1 MSCCWAM
8 FLARLR
14 NSNFAVTSSS
24 LIGRSARTFS
34 IQSAQLE
41 KPLPPRIV
49 IPEKDIIESFLKG
62 SGPGGQKINKT
73 SSAVQLKHIPTGIV
87 VKNQATRSRD
97 QNRKNARRILGEKLE
112 ELEQTPRWA
121 ATEVKSEK
129 IRRKKASAAKKSRRK
144 YRQLDEGIVLPEAE
158 AEAEAA
164 EEGKKHDA
172 LNARAGAG
180 AGAVNKEG
188 TSVEVEGT
196 NSQDTRVGSDGAG

>member
-8 FLARLR
+8 FLSRLR

-158 AEAEAA
+158 AAEV
-164 EEGKKHDA
+164 EEKKDDA
-172 LNARAGAG
+172 VNARAGAG

-188 TSVEVEGT
+188 RSVEVEGT

>member
-1 MSCCWAM
+1 MSCRWAM

-158 AEAEAA
+158 AAEV
-164 EEGKKHDA
+164 EEKKDDA
-172 LNARAGAG
+172 VNARAGAG

-188 TSVEVEGT
+188 MSVEVEGT

>member
-14 NSNFAVTSSS
+14 NSNFAVTSSG

-158 AEAEAA
+158 AEAA
-164 EEGKKHDA
+164 EEEKKHDA
-172 LNARAGAG
+172 VNAGAG

>member
-158 AEAEAA
+158 AAEVG
-164 EEGKKHDA
+164 EKKDDA
-172 LNARAGAG
+172 VNARAGAG

-188 TSVEVEGT
+188 RSVEVEGT

>member
-158 AEAEAA
+158 AAEV
-164 EEGKKHDA
+164 EEKKHDVV
-172 LNARAGAG
+172 NARAGT
-180 AGAVNKEG
+180 GAVNKEG

-196 NSQDTRVGSDGAG
+196 NSQDPRVGSDGAG

>member
-1 MSCCWAM
+1 M

-14 NSNFAVTSSS
+14 TTNLAVTSSRF
-24 LIGRSARTFS
+24 IGRSARTFS
-34 IQSAQLE
+34 VRGAQLE

-49 IPEKDIIESFLKG
+49 IHEKDIVESFLKG

-97 QNRKNARRILGEKLE
+97 QNRKNARRILGQKLE
-112 ELEQTPRWA
+112 EIEQTPRWVA
-121 ATEVKSEK
+121 MEVQGEK

-144 YRQLDEGIVLPEAE
+144 YEEIGRKKASAAKKQLDEGVVLP
-158 AEAEAA
+158 EAA
-164 EEGKKHDA
+164 EEGKK
-172 LNARAGAG
+172 
-180 AGAVNKEG
+180 KEG

-196 NSQDTRVGSDGAG
+196 NSQDARVGSNGAG

>member
-158 AEAEAA
+158 AAEV
-164 EEGKKHDA
+164 EEKKHDA
-172 LNARAGAG
+172 VNAGAG

-188 TSVEVEGT
+188 ASVEVEGT
-196 NSQDTRVGSDGAG
+196 NSQDTRGGSDGAG

>member
-158 AEAEAA
+158 AAEV
-164 EEGKKHDA
+164 EEKKHDA
-172 LNARAGAG
+172 VNAGAG

-188 TSVEVEGT
+188 TGVEVEGT

>member
-158 AEAEAA
+158 AAEV
-164 EEGKKHDA
+164 EEKKHDA
-172 LNARAGAG
+172 VNARAGT
-180 AGAVNKEG
+180 GAVNKEG

>member
-8 FLARLR
+8 FLPRLR

-158 AEAEAA
+158 AEAA
-164 EEGKKHDA
+164 EEEKKHDA
-172 LNARAGAG
+172 VNARAG

>member
-158 AEAEAA
+158 AAEV
-164 EEGKKHDA
+164 EEKKHDA
-172 LNARAGAG
+172 VNAGAG

-188 TSVEVEGT
+188 ASVEVEGT

>member
-8 FLARLR
+8 FLASLR
-14 NSNFAVTSSS
+14 NSNFAVTSSN

-158 AEAEAA
+158 AAEV
-164 EEGKKHDA
+164 EEKKDDA
-172 LNARAGAG
+172 VNARAGAG

-188 TSVEVEGT
+188 RSVEVEGT

>member
-24 LIGRSARTFS
+24 LIRRSARTFS

-158 AEAEAA
+158 AEAE
-164 EEGKKHDA
+164 EEEKKHDA
-172 LNARAGAG
+172 VNAGAG

>member
-158 AEAEAA
+158 AAEV
-164 EEGKKHDA
+164 EEKKHDA
-172 LNARAGAG
+172 VNARAG

>member
-14 NSNFAVTSSS
+14 NSNFAVTSSG

-158 AEAEAA
+158 TAEV
-164 EEGKKHDA
+164 EEKKHDA
-172 LNARAGAG
+172 VNARAG

-188 TSVEVEGT
+188 ASVEVEGT
-196 NSQDTRVGSDGAG
+196 NSQNTRVGSDGAG

>member
-121 ATEVKSEK
+121 ATEVKSEQ

-158 AEAEAA
+158 AAEV
-164 EEGKKHDA
+164 EEKKHDA
-172 LNARAGAG
+172 VNAGAG

-188 TSVEVEGT
+188 ASVEVEGT

>member
-158 AEAEAA
+158 AEAA
-164 EEGKKHDA
+164 EEEKKHDA
-172 LNARAGAG
+172 VNARAG

-188 TSVEVEGT
+188 ASVEVEGT

>member
-14 NSNFAVTSSS
+14 NSNFAVTSPS

-158 AEAEAA
+158 AAEV
-164 EEGKKHDA
+164 EEKKHDA
-172 LNARAGAG
+172 VNAGAG

-188 TSVEVEGT
+188 ASVEVEGT

>member
-1 MSCCWAM
+1 MSYCWAM

-158 AEAEAA
+158 AAEV
-164 EEGKKHDA
+164 EEKKDDA
-172 LNARAGAG
+172 VNARAGAG

-188 TSVEVEGT
+188 TRVEVEGT

>member
-158 AEAEAA
+158 AEAA
-164 EEGKKHDA
+164 EEEKKHDA
-172 LNARAGAG
+172 VNARAA
-180 AGAVNKEG
+180 AGAVNEEG
-188 TSVEVEGT
+188 ASVEVEGT

>member
-34 IQSAQLE
+34 VQSAQLE

-158 AEAEAA
+158 AAEV
-164 EEGKKHDA
+164 EEKKHDA
-172 LNARAGAG
+172 VNAGAG
-180 AGAVNKEG
+180 TGAVNKEG

-196 NSQDTRVGSDGAG
+196 KTQDTRVGSDGAG

>member
-34 IQSAQLE
+34 VQSAQLE

-158 AEAEAA
+158 AA

-172 LNARAGAG
+172 LNARGAG
-180 AGAVNKEG
+180 AGAVHKEG
-188 TSVEVEGT
+188 TSVEVEET

>member
-14 NSNFAVTSSS
+14 NSNFAVTSSG

-158 AEAEAA
+158 AAEV
-164 EEGKKHDA
+164 EEKKHDA
-172 LNARAGAG
+172 VNARAGAE
-180 AGAVNKEG
+180 AVNKEG
-188 TSVEVEGT
+188 ASVEVEGT

>member
-73 SSAVQLKHIPTGIV
+73 SSAVQLKHIPTGLV

-158 AEAEAA
+158 AAEV
-164 EEGKKHDA
+164 EEKKHDA
-172 LNARAGAG
+172 VNAGAG

>member
-158 AEAEAA
+158 AAEV
-164 EEGKKHDA
+164 EEKKHDA
-172 LNARAGAG
+172 VNAGAG

-188 TSVEVEGT
+188 ANVEVELT

>member
-144 YRQLDEGIVLPEAE
+144 YRQLDEAIVLPEAE
-158 AEAEAA
+158 AAEVG
-164 EEGKKHDA
+164 EKKDDA
-172 LNARAGAG
+172 VNARAGAG

>member
-158 AEAEAA
+158 AAEV
-164 EEGKKHDA
+164 EEKKHDA
-172 LNARAGAG
+172 VNAGAG

>member
-14 NSNFAVTSSS
+14 HSNFAVTSSS

-158 AEAEAA
+158 AEAA

-172 LNARAGAG
+172 FNARAG

-188 TSVEVEGT
+188 ASVEVEGT